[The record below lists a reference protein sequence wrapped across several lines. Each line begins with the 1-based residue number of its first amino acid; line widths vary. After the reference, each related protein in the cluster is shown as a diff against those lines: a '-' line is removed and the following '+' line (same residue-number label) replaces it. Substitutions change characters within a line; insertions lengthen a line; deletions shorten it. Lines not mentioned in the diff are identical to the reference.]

1 MSAPATVRDL
11 FPGLAVL
18 AVVAV
23 LSKVTGGAVPGLS
36 PLVVAVAA
44 GVALG
49 NTVGTPERFV
59 PGIESHKLILET
71 GIVLL
76 GAGLSLSA
84 VVRAGPLVLALVVAV
99 VTVGLVVVTA
109 LSRVA
114 GVPGRTG
121 SLLAA
126 GASICGVSAVVA
138 TAGAVDADESEV
150 AYAAAT
156 VLLFDALTLVA
167 FPLAGAWLGLGER
180 AFGLWAGLSMFS
192 TGPVTAAGVSYGAV
206 AGRWATLTKLTRNAF
221 IGVVVAVYSVV
232 YADAGGDAGTHS
244 SRGRLRQLYDSVPR
258 FLVGFL
264 LLVVVANAGVLSSAS
279 LAWLGRVGDW
289 LFLLAFAGL
298 GFDLR
303 LARMRA
309 AGVTPIAVVGAY
321 LLAVS
326 AATYLVVTA
335 LV

>member
-1 MSAPATVRDL
+1 MNRPATAREFL
-11 FPGLAVL
+11 PGLAVL
-18 AVVAV
+18 AAVAV
-23 LSKVTGGAVPGLS
+23 LSHVAGGAVPGLS

-49 NTVGTPERFV
+49 NTVGTPERFA
-59 PGIESHKLILET
+59 PGIESHKLLLET

-84 VVRAGPLVLALVVAV
+84 VARAGPLVLALVLAV
-99 VTVGLVVVTA
+99 VAAGLLTVTA
-109 LSRVA
+109 LSRLA
-114 GVPGRTG
+114 GVSGRTG

-138 TAGAVDADESEV
+138 AAGAVDAEESEV

-192 TGPVTAAGVSYGAV
+192 TGPVTAAGISYGAV

-221 IGVVVAVYSVV
+221 IGVVVAAYSVV
-232 YADAGGDAGTHS
+232 YATGESEGSAG
-244 SRGRLRQLYDSVPR
+244 GRLRQLYDAVPR

-264 LLVVVANAGVLSSAS
+264 LLAAVANAGVLSSAS

-309 AGVTPIAVVGAY
+309 AGVTPIAVVGVY

-326 AATYLVVTA
+326 AATYLAVTA